1 MRSREFITEKSQQV
15 DEIAPF
21 VAALG
26 GALARGAA
34 SVGSSLAKRAVQG
47 AASAA
52 GNVAKSAGTQAVAAI
67 GNKLIGNKL
76 TGQSNTPAASTGTQQ
91 PINIPPGTKI
101 EPIAPGAGSNPNQ
114 FKVKIG
120 GAELTLDLKN
130 PNNNQILQQ
139 LNQLKPR
146 SP

>member
-1 MRSREFITEKSQQV
+1 MRAREFIFEKSQQV

-34 SVGSSLAKRAVQG
+34 TVGGALARGAVRG

-52 GNVAKSAGTQAVAAI
+52 GNLAKSAGTQAVTTI
-67 GNKLIGNKL
+67 GNKLIGQNK
-76 TGQSNTPAASTGTQQ
+76 PASAVTTGTQQ

-101 EPIAPGAGSNPNQ
+101 EPVAPSAGSNPNQ

-120 GAELTLDLKN
+120 GAELTLDLKDPKN
-130 PNNNQILQQ
+130 SQILQQ
-139 LNQLKPR
+139 LNQLKPP
-146 SP
+146 SV

>member
-1 MRSREFITEKSQQV
+1 MRAREFIFEKSQQV

-34 SVGSSLAKRAVQG
+34 TVGGAAARGAVQG

-52 GNVAKSAGTQAVAAI
+52 GNLAKSAGTQAVTTI
-67 GNKLIGNKL
+67 GNKLIGQNK
-76 TGQSNTPAASTGTQQ
+76 PASTVTTGTQQ
-91 PINIPPGTKI
+91 PINIPSGTKI
-101 EPIAPGAGSNPNQ
+101 EPVAPTAGSNPNQ

-120 GAELTLDLKN
+120 GAELTLDLKDPKN
-130 PNNNQILQQ
+130 SQILQQ
-139 LNQLKPR
+139 LNQLKTP
-146 SP
+146 SV